1 MAQAAPKPLPEDP
14 PSRNPGSILLSQA
27 TEGELLKELILRN
40 PWVRTDA
47 RTLVRWRR

>member
-1 MAQAAPKPLPEDP
+1 MAHAPDFYFPEDAP
-14 PSRNPGSILLSQA
+14 NREAGSILLCQA

-47 RTLVRWRR
+47 RTLVRWKR